1 MPILAA
7 YFHDLDPIALD
18 LGFISLKWYGMAY
31 AAGFV
36 LAWVVLRW
44 FSKRGVTPLSTLGV
58 TDAMLA
64 LVLGVVVGGR
74 LGYVLVYGRELLTEF
89 TPSFPWWAALDI
101 SRGGMASHGGIV
113 GVILASFWIAR
124 RAERTDGTRGTS
136 VLHVIDLTAIA
147 CTFGLGLGRVANF
160 VNGEL
165 LGKIVAYP
173 GEKAPWWAVRFP
185 QEYIERRTESGLSPA
200 QELELV
206 SIAERYTASGGTVR
220 GGDDAYDAMLRLL
233 HNSRFSGKQD
243 LITQLEPLISAR
255 HPSQLYQAFAEG
267 ILLTVVLWIIW
278 RMPRKP
284 GVVGAWFLIVYGVLR
299 VATEFW
305 RLPDA
310 QFGEDGRPFGLS
322 RGQWLSV
329 AMVVVGA
336 VAAWVCSRRKVQKM
350 GGWLRPLRHGATP
363 T

>member
-1 MPILAA
+1 MATLAA
-7 YFHDLDPIALD
+7 FFHDLNPIALD
-18 LGFISLKWYGMAY
+18 LGFITLKWYGLAY

-36 LAWVVLRW
+36 IAWLILRW
-44 FSKRGVTPLSTLGV
+44 FSRRGITPLSVVGV

-74 LGYVLVYGRELLTEF
+74 LGYVLVYSRDLLTDF
-89 TPSFPWWAALDI
+89 SARFPWWGALDI
-101 SRGGMASHGGIV
+101 SNGGMASHGGIV
-113 GVILASFWIAR
+113 GVVLACFWVAR
-124 RAERTDGTRGTS
+124 KAERTDGSRGTS

-173 GEKAPWWAVRFP
+173 GQKAPWWAVRFP
-185 QEYIERRTESGLSPA
+185 QEFVERRNESRLTPE
-200 QELELV
+200 QHIELY
-206 SIAERYTASGGTVR
+206 SIAERYTARGGAIR

-233 HNSRFSGKQD
+233 HNSRFTARHE
-243 LITQLEPLISAR
+243 LIARLEPLISAR

-267 ILLTVVLWIIW
+267 ILLTMVLWIIW
-278 RMPRKP
+278 RVPRKP

-299 VATEFW
+299 VITEFW

-310 QFGEDGRPFGLS
+310 QFGDDGRPFGLS

-336 VAAWVCSRRKVQKM
+336 VAAWICSRRNAQKM
-350 GGWLRPLRHGATP
+350 GGWQRPAHEGTKPA
-363 T
+363 